1 MKKERQLKKIVSRY
15 VDVVIE
21 GGVFGQR
28 LKKESSRALA
38 AGIKGAIT
46 KDLKRAGI
54 LPLN

>member
-1 MKKERQLKKIVSRY
+1 MNKERQLKKIISRY

-21 GGVFGQR
+21 GGVFGER

-54 LPLN
+54 LPLK